1 MRKRHTVLIERYFRS
16 LITMPKVLGR
26 LKLCDSHDRSFED
39 YTCRSSLPTLSFVT
53 QHVCVSQP
61 LSCFLLT
68 FPLLQL
74 LCGHTESFDSA
85 SQSLLAGQ
93 ALGRAFHKCWHV
105 SLQRITHILLENGL
119 LFWIKI
125 LPLSAGWV
133 LNVRTGLK
141 KKKKIIM
148 KQDLVLSLD
157 FLFVRTIPGHFHHWC
172 AKQLQVAF
180 YKKP

>member
-1 MRKRHTVLIERYFRS
+1 
-16 LITMPKVLGR
+16 MPKVLGR

-93 ALGRAFHKCWHV
+93 ALGRAFHKCWKNNTY
-105 SLQRITHILLENGL
+105 SSREWSI
-119 LFWIKI
+119 
-125 LPLSAGWV
+125 V
-133 LNVRTGLK
+133 LNQNPATFCRLGIECENGLK

-157 FLFVRTIPGHFHHWC
+157 FLFVRTIPGHFHH
-172 AKQLQVAF
+172 
-180 YKKP
+180 